1 MKFFSVK
8 DIKFLNS
15 KIISNNKG
23 NIIKI
28 INKNNKEFIKFG
40 ELYFSE
46 IKKSYIKGWN
56 LHKRYY
62 CQIGVCYGDIE
73 INFKD
78 KKKKQRKILLS
89 LSKPKII
96 IIPPTIWFSIKS
108 KSRKSLI
115 FNILSNIHK
124 KSETLKKEI

>member
-56 LHKRYY
+56 LHK
-62 CQIGVCYGDIE
+62 
-73 INFKD
+73 
-78 KKKKQRKILLS
+78 
-89 LSKPKII
+89 
-96 IIPPTIWFSIKS
+96 
-108 KSRKSLI
+108 
-115 FNILSNIHK
+115 
-124 KSETLKKEI
+124 